1 MGLRQVFEESPSKN
15 REGPMMLAR
24 EPETSLKCTPLHALH
39 VASGGKMVPFAGY
52 DMPVQYAA
60 GVLREHQHTRQA
72 AGLFDVS
79 HMGQIALRAK
89 SGKVED
95 AALALERLVPQDI
108 LGLAPGRQRYAQF
121 TNGAGGLLDDLMVAN
136 FGSHLFLVVNA
147 ACKALDEAH
156 LRANLSETCVI
167 EQFPDRA
174 LIALQGPKACSVL
187 AKFCADA
194 ASMRFMDSG
203 PRSIDGIDCFVSR
216 SGYTGE
222 DGFEISVPADHA
234 ERLAKALL
242 GDSDVLPI
250 GLGARDS
257 LRLEAGLCLYGH
269 DIDTTTTPVEG
280 ALEWSIQKSRRHGG
294 ARAGGFPGADK
305 ILSQLEQGAPRRR
318 VGLKPEGRAPVRE
331 GAPLFADAASS
342 LQIGA
347 VTSGGFGPSINT
359 PVAMGYLPAPHA
371 AIGGLVFAELRGQRL
386 PLRVAAM
393 PFVPNTYKR

>member
-1 MGLRQVFEESPSKN
+1 
-15 REGPMMLAR
+15 MMLAR
-24 EPETSLKCTPLHALH
+24 EPETSLKRTPLYALH

-52 DMPVQYAA
+52 DMPVQYAT
-60 GVLREHQHTRQA
+60 GVLREHLHTRQA

-95 AALALERLVPQDI
+95 AALALERLVPQDV
-108 LGLAPGRQRYAQF
+108 LGVAPGRQRYAQF

-147 ACKALDEAH
+147 ACKADDEAH

-167 EQFPDRA
+167 EQLPDRA

-269 DIDTTTTPVEG
+269 DIDATTTPVEG

-305 ILSQLEQGAPRRR
+305 ILAQLEKGAPRRR
-318 VGLKPEGRAPVRE
+318 VGLRPEGRAPVRE
-331 GAPLFADAASS
+331 GTPLFADAASS

-347 VTSGGFGPSINT
+347 VTSGGFGPSINA
-359 PVAMGYLPAPHA
+359 PVAMGYLPASHA
-371 AIGGLVFAELRGQRL
+371 AIGDLVFAELRGQRL
-386 PLRVAAM
+386 PMRIAAM